1 MTQLPSES
9 VLAIPDRLASTPEPL
24 QGIWLHRMARTARA
38 VAVPMLL

>member
-9 VLAIPDRLASTPEPL
+9 VLAIPDRLASIPEPL
-24 QGIWLHRMARTARA
+24 QGIWLHCMARTARA